1 VLDIADY
8 GTEKYRWRKVEA
20 VILQPLLGFFISHIR
35 TREKKSFFR
44 MLSQYVFQI
53 FSGLFTKEYLTF
65 TILNVLL
72 QVKCY
77 CLGYAEIF
85 HIGRHVI
92 THFFT
97 NTEEMIHR
105 IFTRKNNRCKI
116 CKIDFIFPHIFCR
129 NAFYM
134 NEPSKIQF

>member
-1 VLDIADY
+1 DIADY
-8 GTEKYRWRKVEA
+8 GTQKYRLRKVEF

-85 HIGRHVI
+85 HIVCSVI

-97 NTEEMIHR
+97 ITQEMIHR
-105 IFTRKNNRCKI
+105 LSSAKNTRYTI
-116 CKIDFIFPHIFCR
+116 CETHFIFPLCFR
-129 NAFYM
+129 RTAFYVDELS
-134 NEPSKIQF
+134 NIQF